1 MLTICLVLHAVK
13 TPHHTSDKKVT
24 RKKRSKNRQTNKQKK
39 TTKKAELLYY
49 VALATIDQA
58 VRVYISLFLDL

>member
-13 TPHHTSDKKVT
+13 KPHHTSDQKNKKT
-24 RKKRSKNRQTNKQKK
+24 KKSKDKQTNKQTNKQTK
-39 TTKKAELLYY
+39 TELLYY
-49 VALATIDQA
+49 VALATSDQA